1 MKNAATIKSVAQD
14 WLSFQCRLL
23 QGVSHAMVLLDEA
36 GRQQFAPAA
45 TWTDGATRDGATL
58 TETARIALTSRQ
70 PVIGELNPGGLPQP
84 GRRDVAAMPLL
95 LDGQLLGAV
104 AFEMQRPADVQQRAV
119 LSMLQLGVAWL
130 EFLLRQHDSQRLEHL
145 ERTLAAVASALQSD
159 TLPGAATAMVTTL
172 ATDLDCERVSLG
184 LRGRRHCRVIALSH
198 SARFEKRANLIRDIE
213 SAMDEALEQD
223 MALAHPPI
231 HGDIPA
237 ITLAQREL
245 GTQHGGNAVLTV
257 PLVMQGRLIGGLT
270 LERTADR
277 PFDPDEAT
285 RLREMAEVIAPLIE
299 ARRIAT
305 QSLPARAGSSIAALA
320 KKLGGRGHH
329 HFKIAS
335 AVVAAAL
342 LWLCTA
348 TTTYQVAAT
357 ASLEGTV
364 QRVVVAPRDGFIGSA
379 SASAGDTVAANQSLA
394 TLDDRDLQLELQK
407 WESERDQYRQKHRET
422 LAKRDLGGAAVLDA
436 QIGEA
441 EAQIALV
448 RDQLARGQLL
458 APFEGVV
465 VKGDLKH
472 SLGAPVKRGDVL
484 FELAPL
490 DGYRVIVEVEEAAIA
505 DVKPGQLG
513 HILLTALPDQPIAF
527 VVEKVTPV
535 ATAAEGRNSFR
546 VEAHLEAP
554 PANLRP
560 GMRGVAK
567 IDVEPRTRL
576 WIWTH
581 RLVDWLRV
589 RTWSWWPA

>member
-1 MKNAATIKSVAQD
+1 MKNSATIKSVAQD

-36 GRQQFAPAA
+36 GQQQFAPAA
-45 TWTDGATRDGATL
+45 TWSDGATRDGAAL
-58 TETARIALTSRQ
+58 TETARIALSSRQ
-70 PVIGELNPGGLPQP
+70 PVIGELGAGAITSL

-95 LDGQLLGAV
+95 MDGQLLGAV
-104 AFEMQRPADVQQRAV
+104 AFEVQRPPDGQQRAV
-119 LSMLQLGVAWL
+119 LGMLQLGVAWL
-130 EFLLRQHDSQRLEHL
+130 EFLLRQHDSQRLDHL

-159 TLPGAATAMVTTL
+159 TLQGAATAMVTTL
-172 ATDLDCERVSLG
+172 ATDLNCERVSVG

-223 MALAHPPI
+223 MALAQPPI
-231 HGDIPA
+231 HGDVPA

-245 GTQHGGNAVLTV
+245 STQHGGNAVLTV

-270 LERTADR
+270 LERNADQ
-277 PFDPDEAT
+277 PFDADDAV

-305 QSLPARAGSSIAALA
+305 QSLAARAGSSLTTVA
-320 KKLGGRGHH
+320 KKLGGHGHH
-329 HFKIAS
+329 QFKIAS
-335 AVVAAAL
+335 AVIAAAV

-348 TTTYQVAAT
+348 TTTYQVSAT
-357 ASLEGTV
+357 AALEGTV

-379 SASAGDTVAANQSLA
+379 SVSAGDTVAINQSLA

-458 APFEGVV
+458 APFDGIV

-484 FELAPL
+484 FEVAPL
-490 DGYRVIVEVEEAAIA
+490 DGYRVMVEVDEQAIA

-513 HILLTALPDQPIAF
+513 HILLTAMPQDPIAF

-546 VEAHLEAP
+546 VEAHLEDAP
-554 PANLRP
+554 PSLRP

-567 IDVEPRTRL
+567 IDVEPRKRL

-581 RLVDWLRV
+581 TLVDWLRLKS
-589 RTWSWWPA
+589 WSLWPA